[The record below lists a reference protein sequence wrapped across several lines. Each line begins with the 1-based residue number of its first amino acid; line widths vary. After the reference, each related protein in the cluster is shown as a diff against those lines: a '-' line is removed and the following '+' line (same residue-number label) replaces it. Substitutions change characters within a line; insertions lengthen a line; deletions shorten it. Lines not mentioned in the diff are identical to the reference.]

1 MELDAK
7 IIYEVALKKA
17 LEKEQ
22 QLIELMALYQQSLA
36 KIKELED
43 KINELNNCQ

>member
-7 IIYEVALKKA
+7 ILYEIALNKA
-17 LEKEQ
+17 LEKEK
-22 QLIELMALYQQSLA
+22 QLIELMALYQESLR

-43 KINELNNCQ
+43 KINELNK

>member
-1 MELDAK
+1 MEIDAK
-7 IIYEVALKKA
+7 VLYEVALNNA

-22 QLIELMALYQQSLA
+22 KLIELMALYQQALM

-43 KINELNNCQ
+43 KLNESNK

>member
-7 IIYEVALKKA
+7 ILYEIALKKT

-22 QLIELMALYQQSLA
+22 QLIELMALYQQSLI

-43 KINELNNCQ
+43 KIEELNK

>member
-1 MELDAK
+1 MEIDAK
-7 IIYEVALKKA
+7 VLYEIALNKA

-22 QLIELMALYQQSLA
+22 QLIELMALYQQSLI

-43 KINELNNCQ
+43 KINELNN

>member
-7 IIYEVALKKA
+7 ILYEIALNKA
-17 LEKEQ
+17 LEKEK
-22 QLIELMALYQQSLA
+22 QLIELMALYQESLR

-43 KINELNNCQ
+43 KIEELNK

>member
-7 IIYEVALKKA
+7 ILYEIALNKA
-17 LEKEQ
+17 LEKEK
-22 QLIELMALYQQSLA
+22 QLIELMALYQQSLI

-43 KINELNNCQ
+43 KLNELNN

>member
-1 MELDAK
+1 MEIDAK
-7 IIYEVALKKA
+7 ILYEVALKKT

-22 QLIELMALYQQSLA
+22 QIIELMALYQQSLI

-43 KINELNNCQ
+43 KINELNN

>member
-7 IIYEVALKKA
+7 ILYEAALNKA
-17 LEKEQ
+17 LEKEK
-22 QLIELMALYQQSLA
+22 QLIELMALYQQSLI

-43 KINELNNCQ
+43 KLNELNN

>member
-7 IIYEVALKKA
+7 ILNEIALNKA
-17 LEKEQ
+17 LEKEK
-22 QLIELMALYQQSLA
+22 QLIELMALYQESLR

-43 KINELNNCQ
+43 KINELNK

>member
-7 IIYEVALKKA
+7 ILYEIALNKA
-17 LEKEQ
+17 LEKEK
-22 QLIELMALYQQSLA
+22 QLIELMALYQQSLI

-43 KINELNNCQ
+43 KIEGLNK

>member
-1 MELDAK
+1 MEIDSKLL
-7 IIYEVALKKA
+7 YEIALRKA

-22 QLIELMALYQQSLA
+22 QLIELTALYQQSLL

-43 KINELNNCQ
+43 KLNELNK

>member
-7 IIYEVALKKA
+7 IIYEVALKKV

-22 QLIELMALYQQSLA
+22 QLIELTALYQQSLL

-43 KINELNNCQ
+43 KLNELNK

>member
-7 IIYEVALKKA
+7 ILYEITLNKA
-17 LEKEQ
+17 LEKEK
-22 QLIELMALYQQSLA
+22 QLIELMALYQESLR

-43 KINELNNCQ
+43 KIEELNK

>member
-7 IIYEVALKKA
+7 ILYDIALSKT
-17 LEKEQ
+17 LEKEK
-22 QLIELMALYQQSLA
+22 QLIELMALYQQSLI

-43 KINELNNCQ
+43 KLNESNK

>member
-7 IIYEVALKKA
+7 VLYEIALNKA
-17 LEKEQ
+17 LEKEK
-22 QLIELMALYQQSLA
+22 QLIELMALYQESLR

-43 KINELNNCQ
+43 KINELNK

>member
-1 MELDAK
+1 MEIDAK
-7 IIYEVALKKA
+7 VLYEVALRKA

-22 QLIELMALYQQSLA
+22 QLIELTALYQQSLL

-43 KINELNNCQ
+43 KIEELNK

>member
-7 IIYEVALKKA
+7 VLYEIALNKA
-17 LEKEQ
+17 LEKEK
-22 QLIELMALYQQSLA
+22 QLIELMALYQESLR

-43 KINELNNCQ
+43 KIEELNK

>member
-7 IIYEVALKKA
+7 ILYEIALNTA
-17 LEKEQ
+17 LEKEK
-22 QLIELMALYQQSLA
+22 QLIELMALYQESLR

-43 KINELNNCQ
+43 KINELNK

>member
-7 IIYEVALKKA
+7 ILYEIALNKV
-17 LEKEQ
+17 LEKER
-22 QLIELMALYQQSLA
+22 QLIELMALYQQSLL

-43 KINELNNCQ
+43 KINELNN

>member
-1 MELDAK
+1 MEIDAK
-7 IIYEVALKKA
+7 ILYEIALKKT

-22 QLIELMALYQQSLA
+22 QLIELMALYQQSLL

-43 KINELNNCQ
+43 KLNELNK

>member
-7 IIYEVALKKA
+7 ILYEVALNKA
-17 LEKEQ
+17 LEKEK
-22 QLIELMALYQQSLA
+22 QLIELMALYQESLR

-43 KINELNNCQ
+43 KLNELNK

>member
-7 IIYEVALKKA
+7 ILYEIALNKA
-17 LEKEQ
+17 LEKEK
-22 QLIELMALYQQSLA
+22 QLIELMALYQQSLI

-43 KINELNNCQ
+43 KLNELNK

>member
-1 MELDAK
+1 MEIDAK
-7 IIYEVALKKA
+7 VLYEVALKKA

-22 QLIELMALYQQSLA
+22 QLIELMALYQQSLI

-43 KINELNNCQ
+43 KLNELNK

>member
-7 IIYEVALKKA
+7 ILYEVALNNA
-17 LEKEQ
+17 LEKEKK
-22 QLIELMALYQQSLA
+22 LIELMALYQQSLI

-43 KINELNNCQ
+43 KINELNK